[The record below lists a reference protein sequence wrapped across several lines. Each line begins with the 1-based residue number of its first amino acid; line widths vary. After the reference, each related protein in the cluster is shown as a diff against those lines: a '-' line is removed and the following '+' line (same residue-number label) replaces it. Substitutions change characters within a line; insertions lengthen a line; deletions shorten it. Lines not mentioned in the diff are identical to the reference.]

1 MLCFPFNSLS
11 LLKRAESQLTPPLLP
26 DRPHRANTNCSWP
39 YVCVSC
45 LDWINFRCGLC
56 LRLLQ
61 RVYCESHPHPPTRP
75 PLLPAT
81 VPPIP
86 SCVENGHT
94 CTQSCPMRFCTVM
107 GYLKSIHTLRLP
119 TSPFSESGGVIL
131 DGGLVINSI
140 KWVWLPWQISLGYNI
155 IISAS
160 SAVITGHG
168 SQMRVR
174 LIGREDEVTLDRN

>member
-1 MLCFPFNSLS
+1 MVKVTQKRWIYLQTLCFPFNSLS

-81 VPPIP
+81 VPPIS

-94 CTQSCPMRFCTVM
+94 CTHAHLTVVSHAILHSD
-107 GYLKSIHTLRLP
+107 GIPEIHPHPPSPYVPFFWVRRGHLRRR
-119 TSPFSESGGVIL
+119 
-131 DGGLVINSI
+131 
-140 KWVWLPWQISLGYNI
+140 
-155 IISAS
+155 A
-160 SAVITGHG
+160 
-168 SQMRVR
+168 
-174 LIGREDEVTLDRN
+174 RNQLN